1 MDKATLQRIMIE
13 YRSIG
18 SLERRIAALRETLE
32 RITPQLDGM
41 PHGSDGKDKMAT
53 LTATIV
59 DLEEKLDK
67 RRVNCEVEMQRAET
81 VIDTLPDQQ
90 RLIMRLRYID
100 GLTWRQVS
108 EKSNYD
114 KRHCIRIHKRAL
126 ERIK

>member
-1 MDKATLQRIMIE
+1 MDKSELQRIMIE

-32 RITPQLDGM
+32 RTTPQLDGM
-41 PHGSDGKDKMAT
+41 PHGSDGTDKMASI
-53 LTATIV
+53 TATIV
-59 DLEEKLDK
+59 DLERRLDK
-67 RRVNCEVEMQRAET
+67 RRVDCEKEMQRAET

-90 RLIMRLRYID
+90 RLIMRLRYIE